1 MTVSRLILLRHGETL
16 WNQENRIQGH
26 RDSALNAKGLIQA
39 EALAAR
45 LAGEAFDALYSSDL
59 GRAHQTA
66 ERIAARTGHTIRL
79 DAGMRERNLGMLEGL
94 TRTEV
99 QAMHPEV
106 YARYRTFGAEYIVPG
121 GESAQQFIS
130 RVVVTFSILAREYA
144 GRTVVAVTHGGVL
157 DAMYRHVTRMP
168 WDGERRV
175 PLLNASYNCF
185 TCTREGEW
193 SLPVWGD
200 VAHLQDLALDD
211 I

>member
-1 MTVSRLILLRHGETL
+1 MALSRLILLRHGETL

-26 RDSALNAKGLIQA
+26 RDSSLNAKGLIQA
-39 EALAAR
+39 EALAER
-45 LAGEAFDALYSSDL
+45 LAGETFDVLYSSDL
-59 GRAHQTA
+59 GRARQTA
-66 ERIAARTGHTIRL
+66 ECIAVRTGHAVTL

-99 QAMHPEV
+99 QALHPDV

-121 GESAQQFIS
+121 GESAYQFIT
-130 RVVVTFSILAREYA
+130 RVVVTFSIIAREYA

-185 TCTREGEW
+185 TCNEAGEW

-200 VAHLQDLALDD
+200 IAHLQGLVLDD